1 MDLTKAFGKV
11 NRTLLWTTLYK
22 KGLPI
27 EMINRIRRGHKNTT
41 LAPKL
46 KNKYGKA
53 TENNVGAFQGSAI
66 SALLFIIYQ
75 DDVMEDYDA
84 LNRASGNPLKHTEE
98 RSRKEIDQQVQNEV
112 RKELDKQSKE
122 TKQIFLQQLYLDQHI
137 FPRRKHKNRTE
148 LKQQLASEAQE
159 LQGTTKIQPTDH
171 QEYADDTIL
180 CIQAQITEKS
190 RNN

>member
-1 MDLTKAFGKV
+1 
-11 NRTLLWTTLYK
+11 
-22 KGLPI
+22 
-27 EMINRIRRGHKNTT
+27 
-41 LAPKL
+41 
-46 KNKYGKA
+46 
-53 TENNVGAFQGSAI
+53 
-66 SALLFIIYQ
+66 
-75 DDVMEDYDA
+75 MEDYDA
-84 LNRASGNPLKHTEE
+84 LNRASGTPLKHTEE